1 MSGADD
7 KLPMQ
12 KSTAE
17 EVEAF
22 LRKVA
27 TTPGVKAPGHQ
38 GRLLF
43 AIDATA
49 SREPTW
55 DIACQIQAEMFSATH
70 ALGGLAVQLAFY
82 RGFGE
87 MKVSAWLAS
96 ADALVRRMT
105 QVRCLAGR
113 TQIGKVLR
121 HAIRETEARK
131 VDAVVFVGDV
141 VEEDVDTLGDLAG
154 RLGLLG
160 TPVFIF
166 HEGGEPVSRRV
177 FEQIARLSGGA
188 CCSFDAGSAAQLK
201 ALLAAVAVYSA
212 GGRAALEDY
221 GRRAGGKVLQLT
233 HQLGRR

>member
-1 MSGADD
+1 MGGGDD
-7 KLPMQ
+7 RLPAR
-12 KSTAE
+12 KSTAD

-27 TTPGVKAPGHQ
+27 STPAVKAPGRQ
-38 GRLLF
+38 GRLMF
-43 AIDATA
+43 VIDATA

-55 DIACQIQAEMFSATH
+55 DMACQIQAEMFSATS
-70 ALGGLAVQLAFY
+70 ALGGLAVQLVFY

-87 MKVSAWLAS
+87 MKASGWLAS
-96 ADALVRRMT
+96 AEALVRRMT

-113 TQIGKVLR
+113 TQIRKVLR
-121 HAIRETEARK
+121 HAIRETEAQK

-141 VEEDVDTLGDLAG
+141 VEEEVDALGDLAG

-160 TPVFIF
+160 TPVFVF
-166 HEGGEPVSRRV
+166 QEGGEPVSRNV
-177 FEQIARLSGGA
+177 FQQIARLSGGA
-188 CCSFDAGSAAQLK
+188 YSGFDAGSAAQLK

-212 GGRAALEDY
+212 GGRTALEDY
-221 GRRAGGKVLQLT
+221 GRKAGETVLRLT